1 MKIYYL
7 GVKIHPSI
15 REINVNKEVLAIKR
29 PLSEKLA
36 YLMQQHEEPMK
47 KNQFLHAIFLN

>member
-1 MKIYYL
+1 M

-36 YLMQQHEEPMK
+36 YLMQQHEEPIK
-47 KNQFLHAIFLN
+47 KIDFCMLSF